1 MMIQFLF
8 FTCVTVLYFF
18 FKLHCFSNQLDFECV
33 VVFFVFLQYIKN
45 CKAVVDGFQT
55 TDLLVFQKSC
65 FIKLYLTR

>member
-33 VVFFVFLQYIKN
+33 VVFFVFFYNILRIVKLWWMGFKLQTCWFFRN
-45 CKAVVDGFQT
+45 PA
-55 TDLLVFQKSC
+55 LSS
-65 FIKLYLTR
+65 FI